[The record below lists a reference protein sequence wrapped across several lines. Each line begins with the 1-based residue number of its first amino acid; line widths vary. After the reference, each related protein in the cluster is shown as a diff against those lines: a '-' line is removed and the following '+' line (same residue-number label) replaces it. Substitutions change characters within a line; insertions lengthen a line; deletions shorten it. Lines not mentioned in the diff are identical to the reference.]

1 MMDLSRVKVT
11 QTLMI
16 AGISSG
22 RSRTFMKSIAKA
34 PRRGGFVC
42 VQRVILA
49 LTNRINLF
57 LTISVSC

>member
-16 AGISSG
+16 AGISSV
-22 RSRTFMKSIAKA
+22 RSRTFTDSVVKVSHH
-34 PRRGGFVC
+34 GGFVC

-49 LTNRINLF
+49 LRNRINFFFFFCLY
-57 LTISVSC
+57 